1 MKGLKLFAIIKT
13 YYRLKFQDMEAV
25 EREVCKKLEGKKNLL
40 LVKRSSVL
48 EDTVHY
54 MAKDGFN
61 PSSGITV
68 SGCTIQKV
76 T

>member
-1 MKGLKLFAIIKT
+1 
-13 YYRLKFQDMEAV
+13 MEAV
-25 EREVCKKLEGKKNLL
+25 GIEVSKKLEGKKNLL
-40 LVKRSSVL
+40 LLTRSSVL

-68 SGCTIQKV
+68 STCIWLNNPKV
-76 T
+76 TGYS